1 MVLGISEDLT
11 SNVTLDSELTS
22 IPSSGIYLNSGVH
35 PSITVENLLEFLPK
49 TVFNFTAYDNATS
62 YGVFSITRNK
72 KDIVSHDGKIY
83 QSIKSGSGNAVTDTD
98 FWLETNIESLRIK
111 TFLQKVQDRVYSDL
125 NLNKRLVNSQYLY
138 ENGEHL
144 STLPNDYAGWMI
156 EPKGSDY
163 VSFRVN
169 EISLQKDGTTPVNLY
184 ILNQKTLLDTITVT
198 PNNGQLNFKPVDLVL
213 QGKGEFKLVIDS
225 TDIYRGNGSIDPLKF
240 NGFVAT
246 TVNGTGDAPENAKYT
261 YNTTGNG
268 IGLNLS
274 AFLDATS
281 YIEDNLEQIAGYI
294 RVTFELMCFEMFL
307 HNSNNRSNRSQRI
320 QMRDEFLIAELKD
333 MQNETVIRRYHREK
347 KRAIES
353 IERTFDTQLNNR
365 DKLTVKISSY

>member
-11 SNVTLDSELTS
+11 SNVSLDSELTA

-49 TVFNFTAYDNATS
+49 TVFNFTAWDNAVN
-62 YGVFSITRNK
+62 YGVFSVTRNK
-72 KDIVSHDGKIY
+72 KDIVSADGKIY
-83 QSIKSGSGNAVTDTD
+83 QSIKAGTNNAVTDTEY
-98 FWLETNIESLRIK
+98 WLETNIESLRIK
-111 TFLQKVQDRVYSDL
+111 TFLQKVQDRIYSDL

-144 STLPNDYAGWMI
+144 TTLPNDYAGWMI

-163 VSFRVN
+163 VSFRIN

-184 ILNQKTLLDTITVT
+184 VLNQKTLLDTITVT
-198 PNNGQLNFKPVDLVL
+198 PNSGQLNFKPVDLVL

-225 TDIYRGNGSIDPLKF
+225 TDVYRGNASVDPLKF

-246 TVNGTGDAPENAKYT
+246 TVNGTGDTPQNAKYT
-261 YNTTGNG
+261 YNTFGNG
-268 IGLNLS
+268 IGLNIS

-281 YIEDNLEQIAGYI
+281 YIEDNLEQFASYI
-294 RVTFELMCFEMFL
+294 RATFELMCFEMFL

-333 MQNETVIRRYHREK
+333 MQNETTIRRYHREK
-347 KRAIES
+347 KRVIES

-365 DKLTVKISSY
+365 DKFTIKVDSY